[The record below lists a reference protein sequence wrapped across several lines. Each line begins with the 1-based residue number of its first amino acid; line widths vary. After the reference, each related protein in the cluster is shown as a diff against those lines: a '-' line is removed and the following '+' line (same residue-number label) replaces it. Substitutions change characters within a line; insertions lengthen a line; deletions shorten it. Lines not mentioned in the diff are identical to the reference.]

1 MKNLLMGI
9 AATCALAGC
18 ATDQPTT
25 AASDAAVQREYPTGS
40 NIPRKRPADST
51 EGVSTYDKE
60 ALDRARQQMPQAP
73 RPGLGAG
80 GG

>member
-9 AATCALAGC
+9 VAACALAGC
-18 ATDQPTT
+18 ATDQTT
-25 AASDAAVQREYPTGS
+25 AASEPMAREYPTGS

-60 ALDRARQQMPQAP
+60 ALERARQQMPQAP
-73 RPGLGAG
+73 RPGLGNTG
-80 GG
+80 G